1 MIHSMLTRLAFIHT
15 SHVLIPT
22 FSELSRK
29 ILPGLEIFHMTDE
42 SLIRNT
48 IAAQTLTRTTIRRL
62 VAMIGSAH
70 EGGADAVMVTCSS
83 IGPGV
88 KVARE
93 VYDFP
98 ILRVDEPMAESA
110 VNAGRRIGVAATLST
125 TLEPTIRLIEETA
138 ASRGRPVEIVPCL
151 CRGAFE
157 AVLAGDTEKH
167 DRMVMESLV
176 SLRDQ
181 ADLIV
186 LAQASMARVLA
197 KLSPGATP
205 ILSSPELALDH
216 VRRHLVVETVAA
228 G

>member
-1 MIHSMLTRLAFIHT
+1 
-15 SHVLIPT
+15 
-22 FSELSRK
+22 
-29 ILPGLEIFHMTDE
+29 
-42 SLIRNT
+42 
-48 IAAQTLTRTTIRRL
+48 
-62 VAMIGSAH
+62 MIGSAH

-98 ILRVDEPMAESA
+98 VLRVDEPMAESA

-125 TLEPTIRLIEETA
+125 TLEPTIQLIQETA

-186 LAQASMARVLA
+186 LAQASMTRVLA

-205 ILSSPELALDH
+205 ILSSPELALHH
-216 VRRHLVVETVAA
+216 VRRNLAVETVTA